1 MQKIQKSYKS
11 FLGILFKQVNRV
23 KKVKKPIYKYKKL
36 ANNTKY
42 KINSKRF
49 NILTKEKQN
58 YIGIMQI
65 GIVKELKHQGIITD
79 DEMLTIIKQLKKKN
93 KLEVEI

>member
-1 MQKIQKSYKS
+1 MQEIQKSYKS
-11 FLGILFKQVNRV
+11 FLGIPLKQVKRV
-23 KKVKKPIYKYKKL
+23 KKFKKPIYKYKKL
-36 ANNTKY
+36 SYKKY

-49 NILTKEKQN
+49 NIPTKEKQN
-58 YIGIMQI
+58 YIAIMQI

>member
-1 MQKIQKSYKS
+1 MQEIQKSYKS
-11 FLGILFKQVNRV
+11 FLGIPLKQVKRV
-23 KKVKKPIYKYKKL
+23 RNLKKPIYKYKKL
-36 ANNTKY
+36 SNNTKY

-49 NILTKEKQN
+49 NIPIKERQN
-58 YIGIMQI
+58 YIAILQI

>member
-1 MQKIQKSYKS
+1 MRNNQKSYKNFS
-11 FLGILFKQVNRV
+11 GIPLKQVKRV
-23 KKVKKPIYKYKKL
+23 RNFKKPIYKYKKL
-36 ANNTKY
+36 SNNTKY

-49 NILTKEKQN
+49 NIPTKEEQN
-58 YIGIMQI
+58 YIAILQI
-65 GIVKELKHQGIITD
+65 GIVKELKHQKIITD